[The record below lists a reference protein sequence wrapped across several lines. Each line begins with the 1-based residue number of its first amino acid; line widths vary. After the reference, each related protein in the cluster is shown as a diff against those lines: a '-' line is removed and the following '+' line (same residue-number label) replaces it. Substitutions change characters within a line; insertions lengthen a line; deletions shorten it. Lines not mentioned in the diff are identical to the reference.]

1 MQHGEHCSKLL
12 TASVV
17 ITELHFQ
24 YNNYIICYIFPHLIS
39 SNRMSARPTC
49 AAWYIGVLRWWMLPF
64 GSAPAFRRIFTQS
77 RCPLTTAMYRA
88 VWPFT
93 STRSTAA
100 PWEIRYTTHSLWPI
114 MAAIRSGVQGSQP
127 QEQINF
133 SLICLQNNSML
144 HTDKT
149 ILYSVLRISPL
160 NCTWE

>member
-1 MQHGEHCSKLL
+1 MNAAWWALFQTFGRQCR
-12 TASVV
+12 VV
-17 ITELHFQ
+17 TELHFQ
-24 YNNYIICYIFPHLIS
+24 YSNYRICKIYPHLIS
-39 SNRMSARPTC
+39 SNRMSTRPTC

-100 PWEIRYTTHSLWPI
+100 PWEIRYSTHSLWPI

-127 QEQINF
+127 QDQINF
-133 SLICLQNNSML
+133 SLICLKIIQCYTLKKQSY
-144 HTDKT
+144 
-149 ILYSVLRISPL
+149 IL
-160 NCTWE
+160 C